1 MSYHS
6 RVYRQ
11 RNANAPDVLKK
22 KAFFSG
28 KDMHEKDQANTP
40 EKDPSQDPLEREA
53 DHVANSVVDPTASVP
68 AVDGPPASGVQKLAT
83 PKEDERTSTNDERMK
98 EDKDIQEK
106 PIQRM
111 ESENKEEEKIQKQN
125 AGKEDDKLDDD
136 QVQKKEEGEPEKEE
150 KESTT
155 PVQPKHNTTAES
167 AAQVRTKYLND
178 TKGKGSMLPKDILD
192 EMNTKFA
199 YDFKN
204 VRIHDDSDAHKM
216 SQELNAQ
223 AFTSGNDIYFNEGKY
238 DPSTAEGKR
247 LLAHELTHV
256 IQQKGD
262 EQQ

>member
-11 RNANAPDVLKK
+11 RNANAPDALKK

-28 KDMHEKDQANTP
+28 KDTEEKGQKNSA
-40 EKDPSQDPLEREA
+40 EKDPSEDPLEQEA
-53 DHVANSVVDPTASVP
+53 DQVADSVVHEKGKAASV
-68 AVDGPPASGVQKLAT
+68 DSPPVSGIQKLAT

-98 EDKDIQEK
+98 EDKDVQEK

-111 ESENKEEEKIQKQN
+111 EGENKEEEKIQKQD
-125 AGKEDDKLDDD
+125 AAKDEDKLKDEG
-136 QVQKKEEGEPEKEE
+136 VQKKEEGEPEKEE

-155 PVQPKHNTTAES
+155 PVQPKQNTTAES
-167 AAQVRTKYLND
+167 TTRTRTKYLND
-178 TKGKGSMLPKDILD
+178 TKGKGTMLPKATLD
-192 EMNTKFA
+192 EMNQKFG

-204 VRIHDDSDAHKM
+204 VRIHDDDDAHNM
-216 SQELNAQ
+216 SQEINAQ
-223 AFTSGNDIYFNEGKY
+223 AFTSGNDIYFNVGKY
-238 DPSTAEGKR
+238 DPGSIEGKL

-262 EQQ
+262 DQQ